1 MTCFWDGILSKLT
14 LNQINEVLGKK
25 DETLLVVTQKS
36 FIKLLKTNV
45 TYFIDVRWNNT
56 KISDKL
62 TIELVE
68 WILDYNEENIT
79 QGHDCSIC
87 DPFLI
92 LICQLF
98 KVNIQHT
105 YNGVVVNYRNVRNHE
120 GTILNFSSDS
130 GHFWA
135 S

>member
-120 GTILNFSSDS
+120 
-130 GHFWA
+130 
-135 S
+135 